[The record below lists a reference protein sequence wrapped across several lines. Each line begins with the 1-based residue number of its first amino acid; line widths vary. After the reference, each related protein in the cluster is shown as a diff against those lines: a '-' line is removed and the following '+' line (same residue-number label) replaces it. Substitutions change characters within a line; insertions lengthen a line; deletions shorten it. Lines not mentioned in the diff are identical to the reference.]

1 LFACTQRS
9 ADGCSCLLARVPGT
23 DVRTRW
29 LPFFWVLCCGG
40 DRDRPASRLS
50 VQTQIKGTPDLM
62 KTRAAASNHTK
73 QQRSQGTRRAATTR
87 TRTEDERVPNER
99 RRQGRQAAAG
109 RTDASIARREPLA
122 LFLLL
127 SFQVSSDRSG
137 PTHLGRSM
145 MGSYCL
151 LAYTERSYR
160 DITGFHS
167 STHMDPPLLRF
178 GRGLPLRYGP
188 LLICALGLFDSLSP
202 VRPIYTFGHLLKQ
215 RQST

>member
-1 LFACTQRS
+1 MFACTQRS

-73 QQRSQGTRRAATTR
+73 QQRTQGTRRAATR

-109 RTDASIARREPLA
+109 RADALREGSLLLCSCFFPFKFNPIDRDRPRPLDDG
-122 LFLLL
+122 FLLL
-127 SFQVSSDRSG
+127 ACIHQTQLQG
-137 PTHLGRSM
+137 HYWLPLLHTHG
-145 MGSYCL
+145 
-151 LAYTERSYR
+151 
-160 DITGFHS
+160 
-167 STHMDPPLLRF
+167 PPLASLWA
-178 GRGLPLRYGP
+178 GSATSLWAAAG
-188 LLICALGLFDSLSP
+188 ICALGLFDSLSP
-202 VRPIYTFGHLLKQ
+202 VRPIYTFSHLLKQ